1 MWLPAPIYERVPQ
14 FWLLLGLLFF
24 AFGLYLGF
32 EFELIFAYLALGS
45 LCVARSIWIFLA
57 RRVYRAQAAESKQ
70 EPATP
75 QASPA
80 TVEHEPETVEHESP
94 KHSEGAPSF

>member
-32 EFELIFAYLALGS
+32 EFELIFAYLALGA
-45 LCVARSIWIFLA
+45 LCVARSIWTFLA
-57 RRVYRAQAAESKQ
+57 RRMHRSQAAKSEQ

-75 QASPA
+75 QASPK
-80 TVEHEPETVEHESP
+80 TVEDESP
-94 KHSEGAPSF
+94 NHSEGAPSF

>member
-32 EFELIFAYLALGS
+32 EFELIFAYVALGA

-57 RRVYRAQAAESKQ
+57 RRMHRSQDAESEQ

-75 QASPA
+75 QASP
-80 TVEHEPETVEHESP
+80 ETVEHESP
-94 KHSEGAPSF
+94 NHSDGAPSF

>member
-32 EFELIFAYLALGS
+32 EFELIFAYLGLGAL
-45 LCVARSIWIFLA
+45 CIARSVWIFQV
-57 RRVYRAQAAESKQ
+57 RWMHRSQSAESKR
-70 EPATP
+70 EPAAP
-75 QASPA
+75 QASS
-80 TVEHEPETVEHESP
+80 ETVEHETP
-94 KHSEGAPSF
+94 EHSGGTPSF

>member
-32 EFELIFAYLALGS
+32 EFELIFAYLALGA
-45 LCVARSIWIFLA
+45 LCVARSIWVFLA
-57 RRVYRAQAAESKQ
+57 RRMHRSKGAESEQ
-70 EPATP
+70 EPATL
-75 QASPA
+75 QASPD
-80 TVEHEPETVEHESP
+80 TVEHESP
-94 KHSEGAPSF
+94 NNSEGAPSF